1 MAGRAVVICGTMVAM
16 PIPANQIHQLIL
28 DQLALGERR
37 VLSLVVAI
45 GRVLSR
51 SGGAK
56 GDLTAMVKSALR
68 TLVSTQMVVDVD
80 GMYSLAPRRKPAL

>member
-1 MAGRAVVICGTMVAM
+1 MPGM
-16 PIPANQIHQLIL
+16 PIPASQIHQLIL

-68 TLVSTQMVVDVD
+68 TLVSAQVVVDVD
-80 GMYSLAPRRKPAL
+80 GLYSLAPTHKAAV